1 VNSQKTRNWRE
12 SSVWWNQNSLPC
24 GLAMRQNL
32 LAARIHH
39 YAKDS
44 GSKRLRKMS
53 NYLAQN

>member
-1 VNSQKTRNWRE
+1 
-12 SSVWWNQNSLPC
+12 
-24 GLAMRQNL
+24 MRQNL
-32 LAARIHH
+32 LAARTPH